1 MKRFTCLAALVF
13 FAGLGSCHEEETT
26 TTVQASP
33 ETTTL
38 HSLNYW
44 EDSPTEYTYPSTYTT
59 KVLSPTIANWMGA
72 QSPSLLPDD
81 TFSVVDISATISN
94 DYKYI
99 GGVLAPNGKIYFVSL
114 DADNV
119 GVFTP
124 GSAAP
129 VYDVDGAIPLSW
141 SALLGPRYNK
151 F

>member
-1 MKRFTCLAALVF
+1 MKRFTCLAALVLI
-13 FAGLGSCHEEETT
+13 AGLGSCHEEDDSTT

-81 TFSVVDISATISN
+81 TFSVVPTTFSGDR
-94 DYKYI
+94 KYL
-99 GGVLAPNGKIYFVSL
+99 GGVLAPNGKIYFVPYS
-114 DADNV
+114 ADSV

-129 VYDVDGAIPLSW
+129 VYDVDGDIPLSW